1 MTSGATPKPTG
12 CNECAVRRLALF
24 GPLTTAHVEAMQ
36 AHRSEQREVPAGGV
50 IYAQDALLHQS
61 FTVFDGW
68 VMLHRTLSDGRR
80 QVLRFALPG
89 DFIGF
94 QAHPQSPVLH
104 SAQALTPVRVC
115 VFERDELMGM
125 FRQQPELAVQMAWIT
140 SRDEAIT
147 YDHLLSLGRRPAKE
161 RIAQLFLELHHRLS
175 ARGPVDE
182 RAGIPVP
189 LKQQHIA
196 DALGLTSIHVSR
208 TLRAL
213 HEAGLVVLRGGL
225 LRILDRPALVDM
237 TGFRPEPFG
246 HSPLRAAPH

>member
-1 MTSGATPKPTG
+1 MSNRPKPTPTG
-12 CNECAVRRLALF
+12 CSDCAVRRLALF
-24 GPLTTAHVEAMQ
+24 GPLTPAHVEAMQ
-36 AHRSEQREVPAGGV
+36 AHRLEQRGVPAGGLL
-50 IYAQDALLHQS
+50 YAQDALMDES

-94 QAHPQSPVLH
+94 HAHSETPSLH
-104 SAQALTPVRVC
+104 SALALTPVRVC
-115 VFERDELMGM
+115 VFKHDSLMAM
-125 FRQQPELAVQMAWIT
+125 FRQQPELAIQMAWIT

-147 YDHLLSLGRRPAKE
+147 YDHLMSLGRRPAKE

-237 TGFRPEPFG
+237 TGFRPEPFR
-246 HSPLRAAPH
+246 H